1 MAELTARHRR
11 DCVVCF
17 LNNNNGCKTRRRFLA
32 DLSSGF
38 YVFHKLN
45 FIKILAD
52 ALNKKQFHNI
62 VCKKHNIVVDFLR
75 FTC

>member
-1 MAELTARHRR
+1 MAECTARHRR
-11 DCVVCF
+11 DCVDCF

-38 YVFHKLN
+38 YFFHKQN

-62 VCKKHNIVVDFLR
+62 VCKKHNIVVDFLQ